1 MAYVQNTPK
10 DFTFS
15 LGDWWCH
22 CQVWCLAILIQV
34 SPPPPCIAWGC
45 HCFFSSCSCC
55 CAASPPPQVTGEPL
69 RCHPWNS
76 FTTAWC
82 LMKRRSKYFPF
93 RSCWLDIRQRRAS
106 WCEGLCYW
114 VRDEH
119 GSYYS
124 GGVVSGLLCRHLQKS
139 VSFSTWGGG
148 GQVAISSSGTKFSEL
163 FIIYLRD
170 TVWLSPHS
178 VTQVLQPQL
187 IGRAGKSSH
196 RRRRLV
202 SAWDNVQPLPRPH
215 CHTAWTRALGHE
227 QVMER
232 QWWVSLEISSW
243 GSCTLFYINT
253 HTFTNLHTSNLLFF
267 FIYSYIDSYHFPLSN
282 WLATFPLSPFM
293 DF

>member
-1 MAYVQNTPK
+1 MYPLVMAYVQNTQK
-10 DFTFS
+10 AFTFS
-15 LGDWWCH
+15 LGDRWCH
-22 CQVWCLAILIQV
+22 RQVWCLAILIQV

-55 CAASPPPQVTGEPL
+55 CAASLLPQVTGEPL

-76 FTTAWC
+76 FTTVWC
-82 LMKRRSKYFPF
+82 LMKRRSKCFPF
-93 RSCWLDIRQRRAS
+93 RSCWLDIRQRRAILMRGAVLLS
-106 WCEGLCYW
+106 EGWARLLLLRRRC
-114 VRDEH
+114 VRPIVSPSAEKCFILNL
-119 GSYYS
+119 GRWGPS
-124 GGVVSGLLCRHLQKS
+124 GYFFLWHSGKIFWI
-139 VSFSTWGGG
+139 V
-148 GQVAISSSGTKFSEL
+148 I
-163 FIIYLRD
+163 IIYLCD

-232 QWWVSLEISSW
+232 QWWVSLEMSSW

-253 HTFTNLHTSNLLFF
+253 HIH
-267 FIYSYIDSYHFPLSN
+267 
-282 WLATFPLSPFM
+282 
-293 DF
+293 